1 MWGHI
6 FDLSNPLVGKDNTW
20 VLWAICA
27 TGAAAAIYLEQR
39 YKWAAKMTGAII
51 ALIFA
56 IVLSNF
62 GIIPMDAPVWDVV
75 WGFVVPLSIPL
86 LLLQCDMRKIG
97 KDSGRI
103 LIIFLIGSVG
113 TACGSLL
120 ALTRR
125 STNLFRN
132 WEDLPEYLPE
142 LTSAVL
148 LTSQPSAPHST
159 YPER

>member
-6 FDLSNPLVGKDNTW
+6 FDLSNPLVGEENTW

-56 IVLSNF
+56 IILSNL
-62 GIIPMDAPVWDVV
+62 GIIPMNAPTWDVV

-86 LLLQCDMRKIG
+86 LLLQCDMKKIG

-120 ALTRR
+120 AYAAL
-125 STNLFRN
+125 NKFIPELAGLAGVFRN
-132 WEDLPEYLPE
+132 LYRWYCQLRG
-142 LTSAVL
+142 TG
-148 LTSQPSAPHST
+148 
-159 YPER
+159 RGI